1 MYRFL
6 LSRLA
11 ATIPVLLGVSFLVFM
26 MLHLV
31 PGDPVKMMLSEFQ
44 TSPQQV
50 QLLPDAQH
58 EYMPVLAQKQ
68 HSGWPVALQ
77 QMLPHW
83 ISCVGSQDE
92 PVPPLVPPPPPVGGG
107 FAL

>member
-6 LSRLA
+6 LSRLL
-11 ATIPVLLGVSFLVFM
+11 ATVPVLFGVSFLVFM

-50 QLLPDAQH
+50 ELLRSQLHL
-58 EYMPVLAQKQ
+58 
-68 HSGWPVALQ
+68 
-77 QMLPHW
+77 
-83 ISCVGSQDE
+83 DE
-92 PVPPLVPPPPPVGGG
+92 PLP
-107 FAL
+107 